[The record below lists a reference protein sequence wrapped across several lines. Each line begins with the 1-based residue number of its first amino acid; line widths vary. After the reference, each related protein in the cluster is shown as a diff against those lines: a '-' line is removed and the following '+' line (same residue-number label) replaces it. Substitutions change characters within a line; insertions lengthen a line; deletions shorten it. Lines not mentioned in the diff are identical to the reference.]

1 MRPLLVAVPRL
12 GIYQQNA
19 HRPPRAVPYGDCELM
34 NRRTLTGL
42 LGTAVLTVAVAAC
55 GSSSTGSSSSSTT
68 TTAGPPLIAEPT
80 TGVTFSDDFNPY
92 DSNSVAAQMGT
103 RTLVNEPL
111 IEFDVLDPTSSGT
124 HYWLASA
131 YSFNSTGT
139 KLSITIKSGIKFNNG
154 SSFGPADV
162 VATYKMLMNPKANIN
177 GMPAQSSAPTASG
190 NVVTLTFATAQY
202 TSLFTILGNTFILKA
217 SVATQIAANATVAIK
232 DPVGTGPFML
242 DSYSSSLIKWKP
254 NPNYWGGKPPESEIE
269 TPSLATN
276 AAASDAL
283 VSGQLDWAGN
293 DIPNIYSTFVD
304 LNPQTNNAW
313 FAAGSTVTLWFNLN
327 TGNGGATGIGDAQVR
342 KAVSYGIDRN
352 ALGLLGES
360 GYEQPASSSS
370 GLILPAQ
377 KSYLPSSGSLTNDL
391 STAGNVPDAV
401 TAKADNLPTGDDVYD
416 ILTADGYTAPTSSS
430 YSATSGY
437 TKGGNCT
444 SNSPTNCWEKGGQDI
459 SFSVYDPI
467 AFSDYWEDAALI
479 SSELQAVGM
488 DVTTK
493 AAQGYSDWFS
503 GYSTSATGW
512 QTLIH
517 WGNGGSIPY
526 VQYEDWFDATQSSTS
541 AAYTGMKAFSGDA
554 AAATALTTY
563 ASTNPSDTS
572 TINTTVQSL
581 ETIMST
587 QVPYVPLL
595 YGADWNVFSSA
606 NYTGWPN
613 QSHPYMNPSPRDPQ
627 MPYILMQLKPVAH

>member
-1 MRPLLVAVPRL
+1 
-12 GIYQQNA
+12 
-19 HRPPRAVPYGDCELM
+19 M

-202 TSLFTILGNTFILKA
+202 TALYTILGNEYMLQAAQANSIA
-217 SVATQIAANATVAIK
+217 SNPTVKITT
-232 DPVGTGPFML
+232 PIGTGPFML

-467 AFSDYWEDAALI
+467 AFSDYWEDCALI
-479 SSELQAVGM
+479 SSELQALGM

-493 AAQGYSDWFS
+493 AAQGYSDWYA
-503 GYSTSATGW
+503 GYTASPNGW
-512 QTLIH
+512 QVLIH
-517 WGNGGSIPY
+517 WSAGGNIPY
-526 VQYEDWFDATQSSTS
+526 IDYDDWFDTTLKTNS
-541 AAYTGMKAFSGDA
+541 AAYAGVNIPA
-554 AAATALTTY
+554 AEQALTQY
-563 ASTNPSDTS
+563 ASTDPSDTAAL
-572 TINTTVQSL
+572 TPIVQSL

-587 QVPYVPLL
+587 QVPYSILL
-595 YGADWNVFSSA
+595 YRADWNVYSSA
-606 NYTGWPN
+606 KYTGWPD
-613 QSHPYMNPSPRDPQ
+613 QSHPYMNPTPSDPQ
-627 MPYILMQLKPVAH
+627 MPYILMQLKPVAS

>member
-202 TSLFTILGNTFILKA
+202 TALYTILGNEYMLQAAQANSIA
-217 SVATQIAANATVAIK
+217 SNPTVKITT
-232 DPVGTGPFML
+232 PIGTGPFML

-479 SSELQAVGM
+479 SSELQALGM

-493 AAQGYSDWFS
+493 AAQGYSDRYA
-503 GYSTSATGW
+503 GYTASPNGW
-512 QTLIH
+512 QVLIH
-517 WGNGGSIPY
+517 WSAGGNIPY
-526 VQYEDWFDATQSSTS
+526 IDYDDWFDTTLKTNS
-541 AAYTGMKAFSGDA
+541 AAYAGVNIPA
-554 AAATALTTY
+554 AEQALTQY
-563 ASTNPSDTS
+563 ASTDPSDTAAL
-572 TINTTVQSL
+572 TPIVQSL

-587 QVPYVPLL
+587 QVPYSILL
-595 YGADWNVFSSA
+595 YRADSNVYSSA
-606 NYTGWPN
+606 KYTGWPD
-613 QSHPYMNPSPRDPQ
+613 QSHPYMNPTPSDPQ
-627 MPYILMQLKPVAH
+627 MPYILMQLKPVAS